1 MHPRRIAG
9 NLLYQLWHR
18 PFTFLKDGGPWKS
31 SAKEVGRR
39 EMEAAAYTLPS
50 LPEFSLPPV
59 TLHLLTGKRYWF
71 QSAFCLWSLS
81 AVSQRPVT
89 PILYDDGTLEKVHID
104 TLLHIFPKITFI
116 EKDECLSRV
125 DKFLPDSSYPSIR
138 ERRLKNPLFKKL
150 LDIHAGQDGWK
161 LQIDSDILFFRT
173 PNSLLE
179 WHDSPQQPLRA
190 EDIAN
195 AYGYPVKF
203 LNKIAGQ
210 QIPERVN
217 TGLLGLRSEDL
228 DWDKIEFWCRS
239 LIEGKGPSYFQEQAL
254 VALHLAGKECIVP
267 DPSSYVLFPNLP
279 EATQCNAVMHHYVS
293 NSKKWYFSKNWRR
306 IPNLLNQT

>member
-9 NLLYQLWHR
+9 KLLYQLWHK
-18 PFTFLKDGGPWKS
+18 PVTFLKDGGPWQN

-39 EMEAAAYTLPS
+39 EMEAAAYTLPA
-50 LPEFSLPPV
+50 LPEFSSPPV

-81 AVSQRPVT
+81 IVSQRPII
-89 PILYDDGTLEKVHID
+89 PILYDDGTLEKTHIEA
-104 TLLHIFPKITFI
+104 LLHLFPKLTLMG
-116 EKDECLSRV
+116 KDECLSKV
-125 DKFLPDSSYPSIR
+125 DKLLPASRYPSIR

-150 LDIHAGQDGWK
+150 LDIHVGQIGWK
-161 LQIDSDILFFRT
+161 LQIDSDLLFFRT
-173 PNSLLE
+173 PNTLLE
-179 WHDSPQQPLRA
+179 WHDSPTQPLRA

-195 AYGYPVKF
+195 AYGYPIKL
-203 LNKIAGQ
+203 LNKLSGK

-228 DWDKIEFWCRS
+228 DWDKMEFWCRT
-239 LIEGKGPSYFQEQAL
+239 LIKEKGPSYFQEQAL

-267 DPSSYVLFPNLP
+267 DPNAYVLFPNLP

-293 NSKKWYFSKNWRR
+293 NSKKWYFSRNWRR
-306 IPNLLNQT
+306 IPSLLNQT